1 MKAHKFSRSRKAVA
15 GYYLRYYFEPEFL
28 FRPTQIFRHLGY
40 VLNPSGE
47 EFLNVALPWGSSI
60 RVRQNEYIGRNI
72 RNKGLYDIVICE
84 TISRLLDKGEHAIDV
99 GANIGQ
105 MTSLMAAKVGIN
117 GKVFAFEPHPEIAE
131 ELRHNVCVYTCGVNV
146 SIKQVA
152 LGDHDGEAVLGIPDD
167 FSVNR
172 GLASLKS
179 SDNLSPN
186 ETSVGEVVQL
196 RRLDHIVEQIG
207 LVGLMKIDVEGHEL
221 GVLEGATALIKN
233 GGIRDII
240 FEDHATDPYKTPVAG
255 FFKERGYTLFYLSR
269 NMFGLKVGDL
279 EQGKYELKGAAYYN
293 CLATINPERALSRL
307 RRSGWSVLREKVARP
322 ELVGKST

>member
-40 VLNPSGE
+40 VLNPNGE

-84 TISRLLDKGEHAIDV
+84 VISRLLDKGECAMDV

-105 MTSLMAAKVGIN
+105 MTSLMAAKVGIK
-117 GKVFAFEPHPEIAE
+117 GKVIAFEPHPEIAE
-131 ELRHNVCVYTCGVNV
+131 ELRHNVCTDTCGGRV
-146 SIKQVA
+146 SVEQVA
-152 LGDHDGEAVLGIPDD
+152 LGDHDGEAVLGIPNN
-167 FSVNR
+167 FSANR
-172 GLASLKS
+172 GLASLIS
-179 SDNLSPN
+179 SDDLPPN

-196 RRLDHIVEQIG
+196 RRLDHIVEQTEQ
-207 LVGLMKIDVEGHEL
+207 VALMKIDVEGHEL
-221 GVLEGATALIKN
+221 GVLEGATALIRN
-233 GGIRDII
+233 GGIRDIL
-240 FEDHATDPYKTPVAG
+240 FEDHAKDPYETPVAH
-255 FFKERGYTLFYLSR
+255 FFREQGYTLFYLSR

-279 EQGKYELKGAAYYN
+279 GRGKHELRGAAYYN
-293 CLATINPERALSRL
+293 CLATINPERALARL
-307 RRSGWSVLREKVARP
+307 RASGWSVLKVNHAS
-322 ELVGKST
+322 LV